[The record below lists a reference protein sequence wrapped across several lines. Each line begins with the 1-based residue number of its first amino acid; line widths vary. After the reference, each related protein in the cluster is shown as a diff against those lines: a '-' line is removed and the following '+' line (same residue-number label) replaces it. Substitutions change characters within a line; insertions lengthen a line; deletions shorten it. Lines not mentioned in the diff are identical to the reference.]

1 MFQQHFKKLPTT
13 TKKKKKNGIICQ
25 IGRSTKLNTIF
36 NIQPITITNFIK
48 MVKVENKLLILAI
61 IHFTENIFDTFIQ
74 MD

>member
-13 TKKKKKNGIICQ
+13 TKKKNGIICQ